1 MSQSMTATLWLDK
14 GAALWHPGCMTEVEA
29 FLIALTLLGGA
40 TFVARKYLSGD
51 ARLAL
56 AIVAALAHLA

>member
-1 MSQSMTATLWLDK
+1 
-14 GAALWHPGCMTEVEA
+14 MTEVQA
-29 FLIALTLLGGA
+29 FLVALTLLGGA